1 MSAAMQDLADRL
13 AVQDVMIKYASS
25 CDRRDM
31 EEYGSCFA
39 EDAVITGFGG
49 TGGDIHGRQAWVDYV
64 AKALQNFTG
73 TQHFVGNQ
81 RVWLD
86 GDTAKLETSVQ
97 ATHFLASRPGTTL
110 TLFATYYDDLVKRNG
125 AWEITNHRLAPI
137 NTQLV
142 SADS

>member
-1 MSAAMQDLADRL
+1 MSAALEELADRL
-13 AVQDVMIKYASS
+13 AVQDVMIRYATS

-31 EEYGSCFA
+31 DEYGACFT

-49 TGGDIHGRQAWVDYV
+49 TGGDILGRQAWVDYV
-64 AKALQNFTG
+64 AKALTRFTG
-73 TQHFVGNQ
+73 TQHLLGNQ

-86 GDTAKLETSVQ
+86 GDAAKLQTSVR
-97 ATHFLASRPGTTL
+97 ATHFLVDRPGTSL

-125 AWEITNHRLAPI
+125 VWEITNHRLEPI

-142 SADS
+142 TSDS